1 MLFKSFLVAGLAA
14 TVAAKSAVI
23 DLIPSNFDDVV
34 LKSGKPTLVEFFAP
48 WCGHCKTL
56 APVYEELAQSL
67 EWAKSKVQ
75 IAKVDA
81 DAEKALGKR
90 FGVQG
95 FPTLKFFDGKS
106 DQPTEYNGG
115 RDLESLTK
123 FIAEKTG
130 VTTKKKAVQASNLV
144 MLTDNTFNKAIGGE
158 KNVFVAFTAPW
169 CGHCKTL
176 APIFE
181 VLANTFA
188 NEDDVV
194 IAKVDAEADNSKK
207 VAKEFNIASYP
218 TIKFFPKGS
227 TKAEDYD
234 GGRAE
239 ADFVEF
245 LNIKTGTHRVAG
257 GGLDEDAGTIEVLD
271 ELATKYLSGA
281 SLEESAA
288 AAKKAAEGLK
298 DKLAPYYVRVFEKLA
313 TNAGYVEKELAR
325 LEGIISKGGLL
336 STKVDE
342 LTTKTNIL
350 RKFQKVTFGKEEL

>member
-1 MLFKSFLVAGLAA
+1 M
-14 TVAAKSAVI
+14 
-23 DLIPSNFDDVV
+23 
-34 LKSGKPTLVEFFAP
+34 
-48 WCGHCKTL
+48 
-56 APVYEELAQSL
+56 
-67 EWAKSKVQ
+67 
-75 IAKVDA
+75 
-81 DAEKALGKR
+81 AL
-90 FGVQG
+90 
-95 FPTLKFFDGKS
+95 D
-106 DQPTEYNGG
+106 
-115 RDLESLTK
+115 
-123 FIAEKTG
+123 
-130 VTTKKKAVQASNLV
+130 
-144 MLTDNTFNKAIGGE
+144 
-158 KNVFVAFTAPW
+158 
-169 CGHCKTL
+169 CKTL

-257 GGLDEDAGTIEVLD
+257 GGLDEDAGTVEVLD
-271 ELATKYLSGA
+271 ELATKYLNGA
-281 SLEESAA
+281 SLEESVA
-288 AAKKAAEGLK
+288 AAKKAAEGLR

-313 TNAGYVEKELAR
+313 KNAGYVEKEIAR
-325 LEGIISKGGLL
+325 LENIISKGGLL

-342 LTTKTNIL
+342 LTAKTNIL